1 MTNTTTNDSATNTVH
16 GSLSELTQLLAEFDT
31 AMLTTVTA
39 QGRLRARPM
48 AVQEPTPEL
57 SCDLWF
63 VTASDSAKA
72 FEIEREHQVGVS
84 CYRARDRAYLSISG
98 FAHLLQDR
106 ELAKRL
112 FKPAWKLWFP
122 EGADDPTI
130 TIVELQVEN
139 AEYWEPKG
147 GRLRVVYEL
156 AKSLLRGEQAAANLP
171 PPKRV

>member
-1 MTNTTTNDSATNTVH
+1 MTNTSTNDGLARTVR

-31 AMLTTVTA
+31 AMLTTVTT
-39 QGRLRARPM
+39 QGRLHARPM

-63 VTASDSAKA
+63 VTASDSNKV

-98 FAHLLQDR
+98 YAHLLQDR

-112 FKPAWKLWFP
+112 FRPAWKLWFP
-122 EGADDPTI
+122 QGADDPTI
-130 TIVELQVEN
+130 AIVELQVES
-139 AEYWEPKG
+139 ADYWEPKG

-156 AKSLLRGEQAAANLP
+156 AKSLLRGEQATTNLP
-171 PPKRV
+171 PPKHV